1 MTGLGMGIEQ
11 YAAKAAKASRNA
23 ALGIMSAFDA
33 KLSPSFD
40 GAGLIDSVV
49 GDINGFIDDDVR
61 HSIEENNRPIVNL
74 HVENDVDAEFLRTY
88 IKDMDSK
95 EYYT

>member
-1 MTGLGMGIEQ
+1 
-11 YAAKAAKASRNA
+11 
-23 ALGIMSAFDA
+23 IMSAFDA